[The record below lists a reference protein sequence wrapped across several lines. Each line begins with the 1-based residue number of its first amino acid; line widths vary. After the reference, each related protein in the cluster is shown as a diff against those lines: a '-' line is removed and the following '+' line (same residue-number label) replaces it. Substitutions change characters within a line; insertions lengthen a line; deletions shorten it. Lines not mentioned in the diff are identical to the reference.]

1 MINLRI
7 NLNINLAKRLG
18 SAVLSSLLFSSLV
31 ISSGC
36 HHKSAP
42 KQDLSGKSISIRQM
56 ITDAGGII
64 ITQGSRLQIILP
76 TDEFFEAQS
85 TEIIEEQLD
94 TLELVSLYLKDFL
107 KTHPS
112 RQHVYVTA
120 YTDTVYTPKQ
130 RQALSEQYAQVIASY
145 LWSQGFSHR
154 VLTVAGYGASYPIA
168 DQSTAAGSH
177 ANRRVQIDVLP
188 R

>member
-1 MINLRI
+1 MINLM
-7 NLNINLAKRLG
+7 INLAKRFSSIVLL
-18 SAVLSSLLFSSLV
+18 SSVLSSIM

-42 KQDLSGKSISIRQM
+42 KQDLSGKSVSIRQM

-94 TLELVSLYLKDFL
+94 TLELVSLYLKSFL
-107 KTHPS
+107 KTHPAQ
-112 RQHVYVTA
+112 QHVYVTA

-130 RQALSEQYAQVIASY
+130 RQALSEQYAQVVASY

-154 VLTVAGYGASYPIA
+154 LLSVAGYGAKFSIA
-168 DQSTAAGSH
+168 DQTTAAGSH